1 MVVYIHRPFS
11 ADGRHSSTS
20 TKSTD
25 FPPDKPGFHHQCSKV
40 NHFPNLTDSSGLEG
54 GLNVPTFKFTRR
66 EIPPYK
72 GRGQTCAEVAGN
84 KTAVGSTD

>member
-1 MVVYIHRPFS
+1 M
-11 ADGRHSSTS
+11 ADTAAQAQSQLIFLLTNLGFIINVQKSITS
-20 TKSTD
+20 
-25 FPPDKPGFHHQCSKV
+25 
-40 NHFPNLTDSSGLEG
+40 LTDNSGLEG

-84 KTAVGSTD
+84 KAAVGSTD